1 MSLRQVRR
9 MIADRD
15 IRFVDF
21 RFVDL
26 LGGWRHITYAVE
38 AFEEDMFVK
47 GVGFD
52 GSSVRGFQGIEDS
65 DMLLR
70 PDPDTLFVD
79 PFYKD
84 PTMVFICNVKDPV
97 TLELYSRDP
106 RHIAEKAT
114 RYLNTSGLADT
125 CYVGPEAEFYIFDDA
140 RFDQTVNEAFYR
152 VDSAWGGWNTGQ
164 QENPNL
170 AHKPGLKQAYF
181 RTPPSDPYQDVRSH
195 MISNLRNCGVDAE
208 LHHQEV
214 GSGGQCEIGL
224 KYQPL
229 IEMSDALV
237 KFKYTVHNTAND
249 YGKTAT
255 FMPKPLFGDN
265 GSGMHCHLSLWRD
278 GKNLF
283 YDRDGYAGLS
293 DMGLWFIGGLLDHAA
308 SLLAFACPTAN
319 SYRRLVPGFEA
330 PIKLVYSQRN
340 RSAAIRIPMY
350 SQSPAAKR
358 VEFRC
363 PDPSANPYLAFSAML
378 MAGLDGI
385 LNKTVPPDP
394 VDRDIYELPEE
405 EQRKIKDTPPTLK
418 AALRA
423 LEDDHDYLMRGG
435 VFTPDV
441 MDTWIRYKRANE
453 LAYMDQR
460 PHPAEFALYYDC

>member
-9 MIADRD
+9 LIADRD

-195 MISNLRNCGVDAE
+195 MISNLRQCGVDAE

-229 IEMSDALV
+229 IQMSDALV

-283 YDRDGYAGLS
+283 YARDGYAGLS

-330 PIKLVYSQRN
+330 PIKLVFSQRN

-350 SQSPAAKR
+350 SQAPAAKR

-378 MAGLDGI
+378 MAGLDGV

>member
-229 IEMSDALV
+229 IQMSDSLV

-283 YDRDGYAGLS
+283 YDRDGYAGLR
-293 DMGLWFIGGLLDHAA
+293 DMGLWFIGGLLDHAG

-330 PIKLVYSQRN
+330 PIKLVFSQRN

-378 MAGLDGI
+378 MAGIDGI

-394 VDRDIYELPEE
+394 VDKDIYELPED

>member
-9 MIADRD
+9 LIADRD

-38 AFEEDMFVK
+38 AFDEEMFVK

-152 VDSAWGGWNTGQ
+152 VDSAWGGWNTGR
-164 QENPNL
+164 QESPNL

-224 KYQPL
+224 KFQPL

-283 YDRDGYAGLS
+283 YDRGGYAGLS

-330 PIKLVYSQRN
+330 PIKLVFSQRN

-378 MAGLDGI
+378 MAGIDGV

>member
-229 IEMSDALV
+229 IQMSDSLV

-293 DMGLWFIGGLLDHAA
+293 DMGLWFIGGLLDHAG

-330 PIKLVYSQRN
+330 PIKLVFSQRN

-378 MAGLDGI
+378 MAGIDGI

-394 VDRDIYELPEE
+394 VDKDIYELPED

>member
-195 MISNLRNCGVDAE
+195 MITNLRQCGVDAE

-283 YDRDGYAGLS
+283 YARDGYAGLS

-330 PIKLVYSQRN
+330 PIKLVFSQRN

-350 SQSPAAKR
+350 SQAPAAKR

-378 MAGLDGI
+378 MAGIDGV

-394 VDRDIYELPEE
+394 VDRDIYELPED

>member
-229 IEMSDALV
+229 IQMSDALV

-293 DMGLWFIGGLLDHAA
+293 DMGLWFIGGLLHHAG

-378 MAGLDGI
+378 MAGIDGV
-385 LNKTVPPDP
+385 LNKIVPPDP
-394 VDRDIYELPEE
+394 VDRDIYELPED

>member
-229 IEMSDALV
+229 IQMSDSLV

-293 DMGLWFIGGLLDHAA
+293 DMGLWFIGGLLDHAG

-330 PIKLVYSQRN
+330 PIKLVFSQRN

-378 MAGLDGI
+378 MAGIDGV

-394 VDRDIYELPEE
+394 VDKDIYELPED

>member
-38 AFEEDMFVK
+38 AFDEEMFVK

-224 KYQPL
+224 KFQPL

-330 PIKLVYSQRN
+330 PIKLVFSQRN

-378 MAGLDGI
+378 MAGIDGV

-423 LEDDHDYLMRGG
+423 LEDDHDYLTRGG